1 MPRIAKVVDVPAI
14 GELDRLAGQLTT
26 SWRRPCARPS
36 IGAI

>member
-14 GELDRLAGQLTT
+14 GELDRRRASNHQLAQAL
-26 SWRRPCARPS
+26 RRPS

>member
-14 GELDRLAGQLTT
+14 GELDRRASAT
-26 SWRRPCARPS
+26 SWRRPCAVPS